1 MSFLRLIEK
10 NGGTV
15 NPVLIGAALSIA
27 MKVVDLRTLTQNI
40 TNAMCFLIFR
50 RAILL
55 DNSTSW
61 ADYEGKLLVAEAEVL
76 QHIDFNVF

>member
-1 MSFLRLIEK
+1 
-10 NGGTV
+10 
-15 NPVLIGAALSIA
+15 